1 MKIPT
6 KVFLTSD
13 TIRILDERARRTRR
27 QKSEIVRAALEACL
41 SPDSAEAGEAA
52 LFRRLDR
59 ISRQLDWLERDV
71 TIANEAI
78 GLYVK
83 TWLKVT
89 PAMSGVEDRAAAVK
103 GQERYAAFID
113 LLARRISEG
122 RLLRMRCAM
131 RPAGKEHHDSS
142 LTLGRSAFW

>member
-13 TIRILDERARRTRR
+13 TIKVLDERARRTRR
-27 QKSEIVRAALEACL
+27 QKSEIVRAALEAYL
-41 SPDSAEAGEAA
+41 SPDGAEAGEAA

-59 ISRQLDWLERDV
+59 MSRQLDRLERDV

-78 GLYVK
+78 GLFVK

-89 PAMSGVEDRAAAVK
+89 PAMSSVEDRAASAK

-113 LLARRISEG
+113 LLSRRISEG
-122 RLLRMRCAM
+122 RLLRGEVLSDVAAERI
-131 RPAGKEHHDSS
+131 
-142 LTLGRSAFW
+142 

>member
-13 TIRILDERARRTRR
+13 TIRVLDDRARRTKR
-27 QKSEIVRAALEACL
+27 QKSEIVRAAVEAYL
-41 SPDSAEAGEAA
+41 SPDSVEAGEAA

-59 ISRQLDWLERDV
+59 MSRQLDRLERDV

-78 GLYVK
+78 GLFVK

-89 PAMSGVEDRAAAVK
+89 PAMSSVEDGETKDGSEEPLFDSTASPAEPPSSNYKKDLEKSLKGKQPLRAK
-103 GQERYAAFID
+103 
-113 LLARRISEG
+113 
-122 RLLRMRCAM
+122 
-131 RPAGKEHHDSS
+131 
-142 LTLGRSAFW
+142 

>member
-13 TIRILDERARRTRR
+13 TIRVLDDRARRTKR
-27 QKSEIVRAALEACL
+27 QKSEIVRAAVEAYL

-59 ISRQLDWLERDV
+59 MSRQLDRLERDV

-78 GLYVK
+78 GLFVK

-89 PAMSGVEDRAAAVK
+89 PAMSLAEDRAASAK
-103 GQERYAAFID
+103 GLERYAAFIE
-113 LLARRISEG
+113 LLSRRISEG
-122 RLLRMRCAM
+122 RLLRGEVLSDV
-131 RPAGKEHHDSS
+131 AGEGQS
-142 LTLGRSAFW
+142 

>member
-6 KVFLTSD
+6 KVFLTAD
-13 TIRILDERARRTRR
+13 TIRVLDDRARRTKR
-27 QKSEIVRAALEACL
+27 QKSEIVRAAVEAYL
-41 SPDSAEAGEAA
+41 SPDSVEAGEAA

-59 ISRQLDWLERDV
+59 MSRQLDRLERDV

-78 GLYVK
+78 GLFVK

-89 PAMSGVEDRAAAVK
+89 PAMSSVEDRAAGAK

-113 LLARRISEG
+113 LLSRRISEG
-122 RLLRMRCAM
+122 RLLR
-131 RPAGKEHHDSS
+131 GEVLNDV
-142 LTLGRSAFW
+142 LGEGQT

>member
-1 MKIPT
+1 VKIPT

-13 TIRILDERARRTRR
+13 TIRVLDERARRTRR
-27 QKSEIVRAALEACL
+27 QKSEIVRAAIEAYL

-59 ISRQLDWLERDV
+59 MSRQLDRLERDV

-89 PAMSGVEDRAAAVK
+89 PAMSGVEDRAAAAK

-122 RLLRMRCAM
+122 RLLRAEIFDDIERV
-131 RPAGKEHHDSS
+131 G
-142 LTLGRSAFW
+142 

>member
-13 TIRILDERARRTRR
+13 TIRVLDERARRTRR
-27 QKSEIVRAALEACL
+27 QKSEIVRAAIEAYL
-41 SPDSAEAGEAA
+41 SPDSAEAGEAV

-59 ISRQLDWLERDV
+59 MSRQLDRVERDL

-89 PAMSGVEDRAAAVK
+89 PAMSGVEDRAAAAK

-122 RLLRMRCAM
+122 RLLRTEVLDEVAID
-131 RPAGKEHHDSS
+131 PS
-142 LTLGRSAFW
+142 

>member
-1 MKIPT
+1 VKIPT

-13 TIRILDERARRTRR
+13 TIRILDDRARRTRR
-27 QKSEIVRAALEACL
+27 QKSEIVRAAVEAYL

-59 ISRQLDWLERDV
+59 MSRQLDRLERDV

-78 GLYVK
+78 GLFVK

-89 PAMSGVEDRAAAVK
+89 PAMSTVEDRAAAAK

-122 RLLRMRCAM
+122 KLLRGEVLDDVGDDR
-131 RPAGKEHHDSS
+131 
-142 LTLGRSAFW
+142 T

>member
-6 KVFLTSD
+6 KVFLPSE
-13 TIRILDERARRTRR
+13 TIRVLDERARRTRR
-27 QKSEIVRAALEACL
+27 QKSEIVRAAVEAYL
-41 SPDSAEAGEAA
+41 SPDSVEAGEAA

-59 ISRQLDWLERDV
+59 MSRQLDRLERDV

-78 GLYVK
+78 GLFVK

-89 PAMSGVEDRAAAVK
+89 PAMSAAEDRAAGLK

-113 LLARRISEG
+113 RLSRRISEG
-122 RLLRMRCAM
+122 RLLRAEVLSDVE
-131 RPAGKEHHDSS
+131 AD
-142 LTLGRSAFW
+142 RS

>member
-27 QKSEIVRAALEACL
+27 QKSEIVRAAIEAYL

-59 ISRQLDWLERDV
+59 MSRQLDRLERDV

-89 PAMSGVEDRAAAVK
+89 PAMSGVEDRAAAAK

-122 RLLRMRCAM
+122 RLLRAEVLDE
-131 RPAGKEHHDSS
+131 AGGKGAS
-142 LTLGRSAFW
+142 

>member
-13 TIRILDERARRTRR
+13 TIRILDDRARRTRR
-27 QKSEIVRAALEACL
+27 QKSEIVRAAVEAYL

-59 ISRQLDWLERDV
+59 MSRQLDRLERDV

-89 PAMSGVEDRAAAVK
+89 PAMSGAEDRAATAK
-103 GQERYAAFID
+103 GQERYAAFIE

-122 RLLRMRCAM
+122 RLLR
-131 RPAGKEHHDSS
+131 GEVLDDV
-142 LTLGRSAFW
+142 GGDQV

>member
-13 TIRILDERARRTRR
+13 TIRVLDERARRTRR
-27 QKSEIVRAALEACL
+27 QKSEIVRAALEAYL
-41 SPDSAEAGEAA
+41 SPDGAEAGEAA

-59 ISRQLDWLERDV
+59 MSRQLDRLERDV

-78 GLYVK
+78 GLFVK

-89 PAMSGVEDRAAAVK
+89 PAMSSVEDRAASAK

-113 LLARRISEG
+113 LLSRRISEG
-122 RLLRMRCAM
+122 RLLRGEVLSDVA
-131 RPAGKEHHDSS
+131 ADG
-142 LTLGRSAFW
+142 T

>member
-13 TIRILDERARRTRR
+13 TIRVLDDRARRTKR
-27 QKSEIVRAALEACL
+27 QKSEIVRTAVEAYL
-41 SPDSAEAGEAA
+41 SPDSVEAGEAA

-59 ISRQLDWLERDV
+59 MSRQLDRLERDV

-78 GLYVK
+78 GLFVK

-89 PAMSGVEDRAAAVK
+89 PAMSASKTEQPV
-103 GQERYAAFID
+103 
-113 LLARRISEG
+113 RRG
-122 RLLRMRCAM
+122 RSVTRRSSTCC
-131 RPAGKEHHDSS
+131 RGGSQRDGCYAGK
-142 LTLGRSAFW
+142 F

>member
-1 MKIPT
+1 MAIIGTFTANANGTFSGSIRSLSLNVRTVQFRPVDK
-6 KVFLTSD
+6 TSP
-13 TIRILDERARRTRR
+13 
-27 QKSEIVRAALEACL
+27 KG
-41 SPDSAEAGEAA
+41 PDFRVYSGAAGEAA

-59 ISRQLDWLERDV
+59 MSRQLDRLERDV

-89 PAMSGVEDRAAAVK
+89 PAMSGVEDRAAAAK

-122 RLLRMRCAM
+122 RLLRAEVLEDVGIDR
-131 RPAGKEHHDSS
+131 G
-142 LTLGRSAFW
+142 

>member
-13 TIRILDERARRTRR
+13 TIRVLDERARRTRR
-27 QKSEIVRAALEACL
+27 QKSEIVRAAIEAYL
-41 SPDSAEAGEAA
+41 SPDSAEVGEAA

-59 ISRQLDWLERDV
+59 MSRQLDRLERDV

-89 PAMSGVEDRAAAVK
+89 PAMSGVEDRAAAAK

-122 RLLRMRCAM
+122 RLLRGEVLEDVGIDR
-131 RPAGKEHHDSS
+131 G
-142 LTLGRSAFW
+142 

>member
-13 TIRILDERARRTRR
+13 TIRVLDERARRTRR
-27 QKSEIVRAALEACL
+27 QKSEIVRAAIEAYL
-41 SPDSAEAGEAA
+41 SPDNAEVGEAA

-59 ISRQLDWLERDV
+59 MSRQLDRLERDV

-89 PAMSGVEDRAAAVK
+89 PAMSRVEDRAAAAK

-122 RLLRMRCAM
+122 RLLRGEVLEDVGIDR
-131 RPAGKEHHDSS
+131 G
-142 LTLGRSAFW
+142 

>member
-13 TIRILDERARRTRR
+13 TIRVLDDRARRTKR
-27 QKSEIVRAALEACL
+27 QKSEIVRAAVEAYL
-41 SPDSAEAGEAA
+41 SPDSVEAGEAA

-59 ISRQLDWLERDV
+59 MSRQLDRLERDV

-78 GLYVK
+78 GLFVK

-89 PAMSGVEDRAAAVK
+89 PAMSSVEDRAASAK

-113 LLARRISEG
+113 LLSRRIAEG
-122 RLLRMRCAM
+122 RLLRGEVLNDV
-131 RPAGKEHHDSS
+131 AGGGDQS
-142 LTLGRSAFW
+142 